1 MIMKLTL
8 ARPIIIFDVETTG
21 LDTAND
27 RIIELAAL
35 KIFPDGQREE
45 KCKRFNPLI
54 PIPKEA
60 SDVHGIM
67 DEDVKNEP
75 PFAKVARGEKGI
87 AAFFADCDL
96 AGFNIVNFDVPILQA
111 ELNRAEAKLDLSKVS
126 MVDVYKLFVTKEPRN
141 LETAVMFYCGRA
153 HEDAHSALGDV
164 KATADVLESQLE
176 RYQDLPST
184 PSELDLCVRK
194 PEWVDRQGKLR
205 LVDDKITVAF
215 GRNKGRTLEYLA
227 REEPDYIRWMIQNEV
242 VPDAM
247 NVLGDALL
255 DPVPKT

>member
-1 MIMKLTL
+1 MKLTL
-8 ARPIIIFDVETTG
+8 ERPIIIFDVETTG
-21 LDTAND
+21 LDTTHD

-35 KIFPDGQREE
+35 KIFPDGRREE

-60 SDVHGIM
+60 SDVHGIT

-87 AAFFADCDL
+87 AAFFAGCDL

-111 ELNRAEAKLDLSKVS
+111 ELNRAEAKLDLSQVS
-126 MVDVYKLFVTKEPRN
+126 MVDVYKLYVTKEPRN
-141 LETAVMFYCGRA
+141 LETAVAFYCGRP

-164 KATADVLESQLE
+164 KATTDVLEAQLE

-184 PSELDLCVRK
+184 PSELDQCVRK

-247 NVLGDALL
+247 DVLRDALL
-255 DPVPKT
+255 GPVPQS

>member
-1 MIMKLTL
+1 MRLTL
-8 ARPIIIFDVETTG
+8 ERPLIVFDVETTG
-21 LDTAND
+21 LDPVRD
-27 RIIELAAL
+27 RIVELAAL
-35 KIFPDGQREE
+35 KIFPDGHREE

-60 SDVHGIM
+60 SDVHGIT

-75 PFAKVARGEKGI
+75 PFAKVARGEMGI

-111 ELNRAEAKLDLSKVS
+111 ELDRADAKLDLSKVA
-126 MVDVYKLFVTKEPRN
+126 MVDAYKLFTAKEPRN
-141 LETAVMFYCGRA
+141 LEAAVTFYCGRD

-164 KATADVLESQLE
+164 KATAEVLAAQLE
-176 RYQDLPST
+176 RYPDLPVT
-184 PSELDLCVRK
+184 PAELDAFVRK

-205 LVDDKITVAF
+205 LVNDKITVAF

-247 NVLGDALL
+247 DVLRDALL
-255 DPVPKT
+255 VDIPKS

>member
-1 MIMKLTL
+1 MSMKLTL
-8 ARPIIIFDVETTG
+8 TRPIIVFDVETTG
-21 LDTAND
+21 LDLVHD

-35 KIFPDGQREE
+35 KIFPDGRQEE

-60 SDVHGIM
+60 SDVHGIT
-67 DEDVKNEP
+67 DDDVKNEP

-87 AAFFADCDL
+87 AAFFTECDL

-126 MVDVYKLFVTKEPRN
+126 MVDAFKLFVTKEPRS
-141 LETAVMFYCGRA
+141 LEAAVAFYCRRD

-164 KATADVLESQLE
+164 KATAEVLNAQLE
-176 RYQDLPST
+176 RYQDLPHT
-184 PSELDLCVRK
+184 PSELDSFVRK

-205 LVDDKITVAF
+205 LVDDKIAVAF

-247 NVLGDALL
+247 DILRDALL
-255 DPVPKT
+255 IPKS